1 MVTLR
6 QMEYL
11 LTVIEQQSFTK
22 AAELLHVSQSGLSQ
36 QIRALEHAVGS
47 PLLERLPHAVRL
59 TAAGTAFSRD
69 AAVALR
75 AARQARE
82 AVIEVVSGRTG
93 QLELA
98 TVLSLAVGLLP
109 PVLADWSITW
119 PGITM
124 TLHEFSHRRLLES
137 QLLRGLADVGVGPR
151 PDPWS
156 GDIVDLGLE
165 RFVIVAA
172 PDDPVGLYVAPY
184 DGGPPPA
191 APLSRGRLP
200 LTRLRDRR
208 WVMLSRDNGLSEL
221 VEAHLVMGGL
231 RHPSVILRSS
241 QTEAAARVAAT
252 GLGVTLLPANVIPPD
267 LAALICEPDP
277 PLTRPLAAYARG
289 RFGPA
294 TERFVELLVDRGGM
308 LEHP

>member
-36 QIRALEHAVGS
+36 QIRALEHDVGS

-82 AVIEVVSGRTG
+82 AVIEVASGRIG
-93 QLELA
+93 QLDLA

-109 PVLADWSITW
+109 PVLADWSTRW

-124 TLHEFSHRRLLES
+124 TLHEYSHRRLLEA
-137 QLLRGLADVGVGPR
+137 QLLRGMADVGVGPR

-156 GDIVDLGLE
+156 GEIVDLGVE

-172 PDDPVGLYVAPY
+172 ADDPAGLYVTAY
-184 DGGPPPA
+184 DGPPPSS
-191 APLSRGRLP
+191 APRSVGRIAV
-200 LTRLRDRR
+200 TRLRDRR

-231 RHPSVILRSS
+231 RHPSVVLRST

-267 LAALICEPDP
+267 LPALICEPDP
-277 PLTRPLAAYARG
+277 PLTRPLAAYTRG
-289 RFGPA
+289 AFGPA
-294 TERFVELLVDRGGM
+294 TQRFVELLVERGRMLDRT
-308 LEHP
+308 

>member
-1 MVTLR
+1 
-6 QMEYL
+6 MEYL
-11 LTVIEQQSFTK
+11 LTVVEQQSFTK

-36 QIRALEHAVGS
+36 QIRALEHDVGS

-82 AVIEVVSGRTG
+82 AVIEVASGRTG

-109 PVLADWSITW
+109 PVLADWSTTW

-124 TLHEFSHRRLLES
+124 TLHEFSHRRLLEN

-156 GDIVDLGLE
+156 GEIVDLGLE

-172 PDDPVGLYVAPY
+172 PDDPLALYVTPY
-184 DGGPPPA
+184 DGEPPA
-191 APLSRGRLP
+191 AAPRSRGRLAV
-200 LTRLRDRR
+200 TRLRDRR

-231 RHPSVILRSS
+231 RHPAVVLRSS

-252 GLGVTLLPANVIPPD
+252 GLGVTLLPANVIPSD
-267 LAALICEPDP
+267 LPALICEPDP
-277 PLTRPLAAYARG
+277 PLTRPLSAYARG
-289 RFGPA
+289 PFSPA
-294 TERFVELLVDRGGM
+294 AERFVELLVERGGM
-308 LEHP
+308 LERT

>member
-11 LTVIEQQSFTK
+11 LTVIEQQSFTR

-36 QIRALEHAVGS
+36 QIRALERDVGS

-82 AVIEVVSGRTG
+82 AVIEVASGRTG

-109 PVLADWSITW
+109 PVLADWSTTW

-124 TLHEFSHRRLLES
+124 TLHEFSHRRLLEN

-156 GDIVDLGLE
+156 GEIVDLGLE

-172 PDDPVGLYVAPY
+172 PDDPIGLYVTRY
-184 DGGPPPA
+184 DGDPPA
-191 APLSRGRLP
+191 AAPRSSGRLAV
-200 LTRLRDRR
+200 TRLRDRR

-231 RHPSVILRSS
+231 RHPSVVLRSS

-267 LAALICEPDP
+267 LPALICEPDP

-289 RFGPA
+289 PFSPA
-294 TERFVELLVDRGGM
+294 TERFVELLVERGGM